1 MNIKCRLF
9 IISLLIPLLIGGISG
24 FISQNS
30 METFA
35 LLNKPPL
42 SPPGWLFPIVWTTLY
57 ILMGVASYIVLVSN
71 APIESKSIA
80 LKVYLIQL
88 VINFFWSLI
97 FFNLEQYLLAFFWL
111 LFLWVLI
118 IITIILFYN
127 ISKTAA
133 YLLIPYLLWVTFAG
147 YLNLSIYLL
156 NQ

>member
-1 MNIKCRLF
+1 MNFKCRLF

-24 FISQNS
+24 FISRNS
-30 METFA
+30 METFT

-42 SPPGWLFPIVWTTLY
+42 SPPGWLFPIVWTILY

-71 APIESKSIA
+71 ASTESKSTA
-80 LKVYLIQL
+80 LKVYFLQL
-88 VINFFWSLI
+88 VVNFFWSLI
-97 FFNLEQYLLAFFWL
+97 FFNLEQYLFAFIWL
-111 LFLWVLI
+111 IFLWVLI

-147 YLNLSIYLL
+147 YLNLAIYLI
-156 NQ
+156 N

>member
-1 MNIKCRLF
+1 MNFKCRLF

-24 FISQNS
+24 FITRNS

-80 LKVYLIQL
+80 LKVYLFQL

-156 NQ
+156 N

>member
-1 MNIKCRLF
+1 MNIKCRLC